1 MHFFYH
7 YIILYVLLF
16 FRALRIPFA
25 LIPFPLLVF
34 LSFPFWLLLSFPIR
48 SYFLLRSFLL
58 LLRSFLLWVFGILG
72 LPVFTIFLGF
82 LALSLRGLSYFWNPW
97 DIFSTLL
104 TFIVFF
110 LFLGLTRSL
119 FIYGYCP
126 LAIRFPRLFGLLGLR
141 REVVLHVFI
150 SNGNRIFV
158 LLPSWAKPSF
168 SPSSSILFDG
178 VGVKQL
184 FNGVPC
190 PIYVKI
196 GFRFVPSFDSVKVLL
211 VLGPNYTF
219 QPRVV
224 VRAPGCSSLVL
235 VLVHFGDPLVLNC
248 SIPADMQQAASSN
261 GVYSLIVR
269 EDWLNDTHKNSSL
282 KIS

>member
-1 MHFFYH
+1 MSLFYP
-7 YIILYVLLF
+7 YIILYVLLSY
-16 FRALRIPFA
+16 RALRIPFA

-34 LSFPFWLLLSFPIR
+34 LFIPFWLLLSFPIR
-48 SYFLLRSFLL
+48 SYFLLRSFLC
-58 LLRSFLLWVFGILG
+58 WVFGLLG
-72 LPVFTIFLGF
+72 LPAFTIFLGF
-82 LALSLRGLSYFWNPW
+82 VALSLRGLSYFWNPW

-104 TFIVFF
+104 TFIVIF

-126 LAIRFPRLFGLLGLR
+126 LAIRFPWLFESLGLR

-150 SNGNRIFV
+150 SNNSRIFV
-158 LLPSWAKPSF
+158 LLPAWAKPSL
-168 SPSSSILFDG
+168 SPSFSILFDG

-190 PIYVKI
+190 PIYIKM
-196 GFRFVPSFDSVKVLL
+196 GFHFIPSFKSVKVSL
-211 VLGPNYTF
+211 VLGPNHIL

-224 VRAPGCSSLVL
+224 VSAPGCSSLAL
-235 VLVHFGDPLVLNC
+235 LLVHFGDPLVLNC
-248 SIPADMQQAASSN
+248 SIPANMQQAASSN

-269 EDWLNDTHKNSSL
+269 EDWLNDTRKNSPL